1 MNKRVL
7 AGLTGTLLMLS
18 LCACGNGGGTAD
30 APAVDSEQA
39 TPPSLVGEWEAKLS
53 DEVSQKA
60 TITDDSIT
68 VDWVVDGDSMLYWA
82 GTYTAPTT
90 ADEPYTW
97 DSQNDTEQT
106 STALMASP
114 DETKTFTYQDGKIT
128 YDVTVDGSTVTATL
142 EKVDGAQ

>member
-18 LCACGNGGGTAD
+18 LCACGSSGSTTD
-30 APAVDSEQA
+30 APAADSKQA
-39 TPPSLVGEWEAKLS
+39 TPPNLVGEWEAKLS

-82 GTYTAPTT
+82 GTYTTPTT

-142 EKVDGAQ
+142 EKADGAQ